1 MARASQDHHHPCSS
15 MTEGLEPLDN
25 DDPEHQH
32 RVREENREHGQHG
45 HHPKRPSSDPNGM

>member
-1 MARASQDHHHPCSS
+1 